1 MELMPAH
8 VRTFQEIVRQASFSR
23 AAESLHLSQPAVSH
37 HIRHL
42 EQAIGARLLERIGRR
57 AFPTPAG
64 DVLLAHAVRAFSEL
78 EAARQA
84 IHRLRGVVAGR
95 VRLGTGATASIYL
108 LPDALRRLRAR
119 HPELD
124 LAVVTGNSADLA
136 AAVAASELDLAV
148 LTLPVVGRQL
158 VTSPFCTDTQVAI
171 APRSHAWPR
180 RGLRPADL
188 ADAPL
193 ILYERGGTI
202 RRVIDDWFRK
212 GRVRPRVAMELGNA
226 EAIKRLVAAG
236 LGISIVSAVSVRAET
251 RAGSLIARSLAPP
264 LRRRLAVV
272 RRRDKAASP
281 ALDAVLAA
289 LGRAAG

>member
-1 MELMPAH
+1 
-8 VRTFQEIVRQASFSR
+8 
-23 AAESLHLSQPAVSH
+23 
-37 HIRHL
+37 
-42 EQAIGARLLERIGRR
+42 
-57 AFPTPAG
+57 
-64 DVLLAHAVRAFSEL
+64 
-78 EAARQA
+78 
-84 IHRLRGVVAGR
+84 
-95 VRLGTGATASIYL
+95 
-108 LPDALRRLRAR
+108 
-119 HPELD
+119 
-124 LAVVTGNSADLA
+124 
-136 AAVAASELDLAV
+136 
-148 LTLPVVGRQL
+148 
-158 VTSPFCTDTQVAI
+158 
-171 APRSHAWPR
+171 
-180 RGLRPADL
+180 LRPADL
-188 ADAPL
+188 AAAPL

-289 LGRAAG
+289 LGRAAAG